1 MWLLDWLLDQWDH
14 LYNLLVTLYERIREL
29 GSYGL
34 GWITA
39 RIEYYYNLARGWI
52 DYWYNRAIGYVDAFK
67 TWIVGIVNG
76 WVSWLTAKIQ
86 EARDW
91 AAGLIQAARDFAQNL
106 FNTIYNWA
114 AGAIQSARDWATS
127 LFNQVVGW
135 INQAKADVL
144 AWVTARLTDL
154 RAELQALND
163 AAVKL
168 LSDLIAGAVTDFNNF
183 RQSWEGLL
191 YTFFNNP
198 ALFVFSLIEAYLY
211 PWLEWFLANL
221 LGSVN
226 TPLPPKPDLFGGGG
240 GTIPPPGGIPP
251 GSGNFIFPT
260 SVHSISGYHF
270 SPTHPGTD
278 FGTPT
283 GTPCL
288 ASDAGVVT
296 EVLYQQTGY
305 GYHVGVSHADGWFTR
320 YAHLGTIIV
329 GLSQRVDQGQEL
341 GTTDDTGN
349 STGPHLHFEIRK
361 DGTPYDPM
369 LLLH

>member
-14 LYNLLVTLYERIREL
+14 LWALLVLDYNAIRKL
-29 GSYGL
+29 ASRGL
-34 GWITA
+34 DWITD
-39 RIEYYYNLARGWI
+39 RIDYYYRLAFDWIIYYYNQAK
-52 DYWYNRAIGYVDAFK
+52 YYVDAFK
-67 TWIVGIVNG
+67 KWIVDIVNG
-76 WVSWLTAKIQ
+76 WVAWLTQKIA
-86 EARDW
+86 EARAW
-91 AAGLIQAARDFAQNL
+91 ADQAVQDARAFFQAL

-127 LFNQVVGW
+127 LY
-135 INQAKADVL
+135 NQAIAWIVQAKSDVMSWAL
-144 AWVTARLTDL
+144 ARLADL

-168 LSDLIAGAVTDFNNF
+168 LSDLIGAAVVDFNNF
-183 RQSWEGLL
+183 RASWEGLL

-288 ASDAGVVT
+288 ASDAGIVT

-341 GTTDDTGN
+341 GTTDNTGN